1 MTGPDPSERRGAPR
15 IDEQALVKF
24 KDIGGGEGRKTVAAK
39 TLNMSESGLCLLS
52 PEALDPDANLAL
64 ELSLEGHDS
73 AVMAVGRVV
82 WCDPDG
88 EDYRVGIC
96 FTWLRDED
104 RDALQGIAEYVA
116 DRTGP

>member
-1 MTGPDPSERRGAPR
+1 MTGSDRSEWRRAPR

-24 KDIGGGEGRKTVAAK
+24 KDIGGGAGRKTVAAK

-52 PEALDPDANLAL
+52 PKALAPDAHLAL
-64 ELSLEGHDS
+64 ELSLKGHDA
-73 AVMAVGRVV
+73 AVMAIGRVV

-88 EDYRVGIC
+88 DDYRVGIC

-104 RDALQGIAEYVA
+104 RDSLQVIAEYVA

>member
-1 MTGPDPSERRGAPR
+1 M
-15 IDEQALVKF
+15 VKF
-24 KDIGGGEGRKTVAAK
+24 KDIGGGAARKTVAGK

-52 PEALDPDANLAL
+52 PKALAPDAHLAL
-64 ELSLEGHDS
+64 ELSLKGHDA
-73 AVMAVGRVV
+73 AVMAIGRVV

-88 EDYRVGIC
+88 DDYRVGIC

-104 RDALQGIAEYVA
+104 RDSLQVIAEYVA